1 VNKYFLPI
9 CKGEKV
15 IKFIINKKSI
25 ITFGIGLFL
34 VITLSFISINPN
46 AFAFP
51 VNVFLLMLLVF
62 FSVVTGQLVERFSF
76 FYSSKTAGLVSIYIL
91 VLMIVHW
98 LFYHQTIFSD
108 TVFPSSLY
116 NFSTSGLFVFSWM
129 FFLLVLGAVI
139 VHRITTVKKN
149 NSLFLFIHIGLWVV
163 LSAGFFGKADE
174 YTMQTIVNN
183 DYMINQAY
191 TSDNQ
196 EMNLPF
202 SLGLHGIQKEYYA
215 SGEIKTIVADLIVKD
230 KQKETKVHVSV
241 NSPYRYKGYDVYLME
256 AGGNTSKIQI
266 VYDPWRYIVLLGIVI
281 MLLGTIGNFFRG
293 FKNQT

>member
-1 VNKYFLPI
+1 MNKYFLPI

-62 FSVVTGQLVERFSF
+62 FSVVTGQLVERFSL

-149 NSLFLFIHIGLWVV
+149 NCLFLFIHIGLWVV

-191 TSDNQ
+191 TSHNQ

-202 SLGLHGIQKEYYA
+202 SLGLHGIRKEYYA